1 MVAPYTNSKMISP
14 LKITATS
21 DTHRLLREHGISP
34 TAQRVLITRVLLAD
48 SGHVAAEDLF
58 RRVNQTGDIKVSKAT
73 VYNTL
78 ARLLKCGLIRSVIA
92 DPDRVMYD
100 SNVSPH
106 HHFYDEGSGKLIDVD
121 AADVKL
127 TGLPPLPEGTELKGV
142 DVIIRVGRAA
152 RK

>member
-1 MVAPYTNSKMISP
+1 M
-14 LKITATS
+14 TAAL
-21 DTHRLLREHGISP
+21 DIPKLLREHGISP
-34 TAQRVLITRVLLAD
+34 TAQRVLITHVLLTD
-48 SGHVAAEDLF
+48 GGHMAAEDLF
-58 RRVNQTGDIKVSKAT
+58 QRVNEAGDTKVSKAT

-92 DPDRVMYD
+92 DPDRIMYD

-106 HHFYDEGSGKLIDVD
+106 HHFYDEISGKLIDVD

-127 TGLPPLPEGTELKGV
+127 SGLPPLPEGTELKGV
-142 DVIIRVGRAA
+142 DIIIRVCRSA